1 MSVAAHIQ
9 PVLAR
14 AREAFARQFGGSPV
28 WGAAAPGRVNL
39 IGEHTD
45 YNDGFVLPI
54 AIDRVCVA
62 VGGPGGSS
70 GRTRIWS
77 EDVGEAAIA
86 DVSRPV
92 VVGGVERGSW
102 SSYILGVIAQFQRAH
117 QVRNLDIAV
126 ASSVPLGAGLSSSA
140 SVEVAVATL
149 LEEANGRKLDPL
161 AKALLC
167 QSAEHEFAGVPCGIM
182 DQLVSVM
189 GRAGHA
195 ALIDCRSRSV
205 RQVAVPADV
214 AILVVNSGVRHS
226 LGAGEYA
233 ARRATCAAA
242 AGKLG
247 LRSLR
252 EAKLHLLDRGLSEAE
267 RRCARHV
274 VSENLRVQAAVR
286 ALLEGDA
293 RWAGRVMAESHQSL
307 RDDFG
312 VSCVE
317 LDTLVHL
324 SLTTT
329 GVYGARMT
337 GGGFGGCIVALVDPN
352 RVVEFE
358 RRVRDGYRREH
369 PLEGDVMPVTASD
382 GAAVVGV

>member
-1 MSVAAHIQ
+1 
-9 PVLAR
+9 
-14 AREAFARQFGGSPV
+14 
-28 WGAAAPGRVNL
+28 
-39 IGEHTD
+39 
-45 YNDGFVLPI
+45 
-54 AIDRVCVA
+54 
-62 VGGPGGSS
+62 
-70 GRTRIWS
+70 
-77 EDVGEAAIA
+77 
-86 DVSRPV
+86 
-92 VVGGVERGSW
+92 VGGVERGSW